1 MYVIIKVHRNGGFA
15 ICSIGEEFNRNAE
28 PPTPCLFVVGDIMY
42 YDYSKID
49 SYHCPIKLVVS
60 RRGLGKTFGK
70 LKMCT
75 ERYVTKKYRFIYV
88 VETGEM
94 VQELTR
100 NNGEK
105 FWSAL
110 LEYYSEQD
118 TSRKRYFYNHLTELK
133 VEDNDEDTDG
143 YKELFTRQIK
153 ARIVGGTIKINGETA
168 GYIIDMN
175 SFGEIKRNNFN
186 KVKYIIV
193 DEFITEKLD
202 KTALENPRKIASIIQ
217 SVGRLRDIKIYLLGN
232 AIRFDDP
239 ILSRM
244 GFKLDR
250 FGYYYKYDEFGLLA
264 VLHFVDP
271 KDYPE
276 FAKAH
281 DKSVAGRF
289 AKMIG
294 ETNEEENRFLSDL
307 PDNRRLTSFKYKR
320 NGMSMN
326 ITRDN
331 IIITLRELQ
340 SGGIACIPFA
350 NKGATIL
357 YCMTEKEQGYKLG
370 YHIICNKALRQ
381 TLMNMLKADCIYYY
395 SEVEYNQLK
404 IIIKGD

>member
-1 MYVIIKVHRNGGFA
+1 
-15 ICSIGEEFNRNAE
+15 
-28 PPTPCLFVVGDIMY
+28 MY
-42 YDYSKID
+42 YNYSKMD
-49 SYHCPIKLVVS
+49 SYHCPIKIVVS

-70 LKMCT
+70 LKTYT
-75 ERYVTKKYRFIYV
+75 EKFVTSGKRFIYI

-94 VQELTR
+94 VKELTR

-110 LEYYSEQD
+110 IEYYSKCD
-118 TSRKRYFYNHLTELK
+118 TARKRYFYERLTELK
-133 VEDNDEDTDG
+133 VYDSEDEENQ
-143 YKELFTRQIK
+143 KEETIFTRSVK
-153 ARIVGGTIKINGETA
+153 AKIIGGTIKINGETA

-175 SFGEIKRNNFN
+175 SFGELKRNNFN
-186 KVKYIIV
+186 GVKYILV

-217 SVGRLRDIKIYLLGN
+217 SISRLRNIEIYMLGN

-250 FGYYYKYDEFGLLA
+250 FGFYKKYDEHGLLA
-264 VLHFVDP
+264 ILHFVNP
-271 KDYPE
+271 ADYPE
-276 FAKAH
+276 FAEAH

-289 AKMIG
+289 SKMIG
-294 ETNEEENRFLSDL
+294 ETNEEENKFLEDL
-307 PDNRRLTSFKYKR
+307 PKNRRLTNFRYKK
-320 NGMSMN
+320 NGWFVN
-326 ITRDN
+326 IVRDN
-331 IIITLRELQ
+331 IIITLKELQ

-350 NKGATIL
+350 RSITTTL
-357 YCMTEKEQGYKLG
+357 FCMTEKEQGYKLG

-381 TLMNMLKADCIYYY
+381 TLMNMLKAEIIYYY

>member
-1 MYVIIKVHRNGGFA
+1 
-15 ICSIGEEFNRNAE
+15 
-28 PPTPCLFVVGDIMY
+28 MY
-42 YDYSKID
+42 YNYSKMD
-49 SYHCPIKLVVS
+49 SYHCPIKIVVS

-70 LKMCT
+70 LKKYT
-75 ERYVTKKYRFIYV
+75 EKFVTSKKRFIYI

-94 VQELTR
+94 VKELTR

-110 LEYYSEQD
+110 IEYYSECN
-118 TSRKRYFYNHLTELK
+118 SARKRYFYERLTELK
-133 VEDNDEDTDG
+133 VYDSEDENLGDDETIL
-143 YKELFTRQIK
+143 KRSVNAKI
-153 ARIVGGTIKINGETA
+153 IGGTIKINGETA

-175 SFGEIKRNNFN
+175 SFGELKRNNFN
-186 KVKYIIV
+186 GVRYILV

-217 SVGRLRDIKIYLLGN
+217 SIGRLRDIEIYMLGN

-250 FGYYYKYDEFGLLA
+250 YGFYKKYDEHGLLA
-264 VLHFVDP
+264 ILHFVNP
-271 KDYPE
+271 SDYPE
-276 FAKAH
+276 FAEAH

-294 ETNEEENRFLSDL
+294 ETNEEENKFLEDL
-307 PDNRRLTSFKYKR
+307 PKNRRLTSFKYKK
-320 NGMSMN
+320 NGWFVN
-326 ITRDN
+326 IVRGD
-331 IIITLRELQ
+331 IIVSLKELQ
-340 SGGIACIPFA
+340 SGGIACVPFA
-350 NKGATIL
+350 RTPTSSL
-357 YCMTEKEQGYKLG
+357 FCMTEKEQGYKLG

-381 TLMNMLKADCIYYY
+381 TLMNMLKADIIYYY

-404 IIIKGD
+404 LIIKGE

>member
-1 MYVIIKVHRNGGFA
+1 
-15 ICSIGEEFNRNAE
+15 
-28 PPTPCLFVVGDIMY
+28 MY
-42 YDYSKID
+42 YNYSKMD
-49 SYHCPIKLVVS
+49 SYHCPIKIVVS

-70 LKMCT
+70 LKKYT
-75 ERYVTKKYRFIYV
+75 EKFVTSKKRFIYI

-94 VQELTR
+94 VKELTR

-110 LEYYSEQD
+110 IEYYSECN
-118 TSRKRYFYNHLTELK
+118 SARKRYFYERLTELK
-133 VEDNDEDTDG
+133 VYDSEDENLGDDETIL
-143 YKELFTRQIK
+143 KRSVNAKI
-153 ARIVGGTIKINGETA
+153 IGGTIKINGETA

-175 SFGEIKRNNFN
+175 SFGELKRNNFN
-186 KVKYIIV
+186 GVRYILV

-217 SVGRLRDIKIYLLGN
+217 SIGRLRDIEIYMLGN

-250 FGYYYKYDEFGLLA
+250 YGFYKKYDEHGLLA
-264 VLHFVDP
+264 ILHFVDP
-271 KDYPE
+271 SDYPE
-276 FAKAH
+276 FAEAH

-294 ETNEEENRFLSDL
+294 ETNEEENKFLEDL
-307 PDNRRLTSFKYKR
+307 PKDRRLTSFKYKK
-320 NGMSMN
+320 NGWSVN
-326 ITRDN
+326 IVRGD
-331 IIITLRELQ
+331 IIVSLKELQ
-340 SGGIACIPFA
+340 SGGIACVPFA
-350 NKGATIL
+350 RTPTSSL
-357 YCMTEKEQGYKLG
+357 FCMTEKEQGYKLG

-381 TLMNMLKADCIYYY
+381 TLMNMLKADIIYYY

-404 IIIKGD
+404 LIIKGE

>member
-1 MYVIIKVHRNGGFA
+1 
-15 ICSIGEEFNRNAE
+15 
-28 PPTPCLFVVGDIMY
+28 MY
-42 YDYSKID
+42 YNYSKMD
-49 SYHCPIKLVVS
+49 SYHCPIKIVVS

-70 LKMCT
+70 LKKYT
-75 ERYVTKKYRFIYV
+75 EKFVTSKKRFIYI

-94 VQELTR
+94 VKELTR

-110 LEYYSEQD
+110 IEYYSECN
-118 TSRKRYFYNHLTELK
+118 SARKRYFYERLTELK
-133 VEDNDEDTDG
+133 VYDSEDENLGDDETIL
-143 YKELFTRQIK
+143 KRSVNAKI
-153 ARIVGGTIKINGETA
+153 IGGTIKINGETA

-175 SFGEIKRNNFN
+175 SFGELKRNNFN
-186 KVKYIIV
+186 GVKYILV

-217 SVGRLRDIKIYLLGN
+217 SIGRLRDIEIYMLGN

-250 FGYYYKYDEFGLLA
+250 YGFYKKYDEHGLLA
-264 VLHFVDP
+264 ILHFVDP
-271 KDYPE
+271 SDYPE
-276 FAKAH
+276 FAEAH

-294 ETNEEENRFLSDL
+294 ETNEEENKFLEDL
-307 PDNRRLTSFKYKR
+307 PKNRRLTSFKYKK
-320 NGMSMN
+320 NGWSVN
-326 ITRDN
+326 IVRGD
-331 IIITLRELQ
+331 IIVSLKELQ
-340 SGGIACIPFA
+340 SGGIACVPFA
-350 NKGATIL
+350 RTPTSSL
-357 YCMTEKEQGYKLG
+357 FCMTEKEQGYKLG

-381 TLMNMLKADCIYYY
+381 TLMNMLKADIIYYY

-404 IIIKGD
+404 LIIKGE

>member
-1 MYVIIKVHRNGGFA
+1 
-15 ICSIGEEFNRNAE
+15 
-28 PPTPCLFVVGDIMY
+28 MY
-42 YDYSKID
+42 YNYSKMD
-49 SYHCPIKLVVS
+49 SYHCPIKIVVS

-70 LKMCT
+70 LKTYT
-75 ERYVTKKYRFIYV
+75 ERFVTSKKRFIYI

-94 VQELTR
+94 VKELTR

-110 LEYYSEQD
+110 LEYYSKCD
-118 TSRKRYFYNHLTELK
+118 TARKRYFYERLTDLK
-133 VEDNDEDTDG
+133 VYDSENENLEEDETILKRTINA
-143 YKELFTRQIK
+143 KI
-153 ARIVGGTIKINGETA
+153 IGGTIKINGETA

-175 SFGEIKRNNFN
+175 SFGELKRNNFN
-186 KVKYIIV
+186 GVRYILV

-217 SVGRLRDIKIYLLGN
+217 SIGRLREIEIYMLGN

-250 FGYYYKYDEFGLLA
+250 YGFYKKYDEHGLLA
-264 VLHFVDP
+264 ILHFVDP
-271 KDYPE
+271 ADYPD
-276 FAKAH
+276 FAEAH

-294 ETNEEENRFLSDL
+294 ETNEEENKFLEDL
-307 PDNRRLTSFKYKR
+307 PKNRRLTSFKYKK
-320 NGMSMN
+320 NGWSVN
-326 ITRDN
+326 IVRGD
-331 IIITLRELQ
+331 IIVSLKELQ
-340 SGGIACIPFA
+340 SGGIACVPFA
-350 NKGATIL
+350 RTPTSSL
-357 YCMTEKEQGYKLG
+357 FCMTEKEQGYKLG

-381 TLMNMLKADCIYYY
+381 TLMNMLKADIIYYY

-404 IIIKGD
+404 LIIKGE